1 MAAIA
6 QLKAL
11 FSIDHAQADKAVDN
25 IGNKIQKLG
34 SSQLAGLK
42 GMIAGAFSVGAV
54 AAFGRS
60 LMQTAD
66 NMANIAA
73 ATNLT
78 MGQLVALKSVSAD
91 NNVKF
96 EDLANTLG
104 KLRNAQGEVVNLSKP
119 MEAALKTLGINA
131 EKFVAADTAS
141 ALEMIAKG
149 YMDAGGSANAFSA
162 VQDILGKQT
171 KGLVEMLKALNAEGM
186 DALIEKTKG
195 ATEGFNKL
203 AEAQSTIEKF
213 FNAVQ
218 IGAANA
224 ISAVSKLGEEMGKLS
239 VEKPDQGFLSSLFES
254 IGKVY
259 YDKKYTQDLG
269 GRKAKTPA
277 AEAKAVEGSAEVKKR
292 RENQAAITSKEAE
305 KRAEQ
310 LTENEKRRDEL
321 YRQMDDLAIE
331 SQDRQKEIMSGKGM
345 GAPDRGRVDALQAV
359 GGLIGGAGGGA
370 VDRRAERQLKV
381 NEEMKREIE
390 KTNRQLE
397 DLNRR
402 MEELAGVE

>member
-1 MAAIA
+1 MSAIA

-11 FSIDHAQADKAVDN
+11 FSIDTKQGEAAIDS
-25 IGNKIQKLG
+25 IGNKVKQLG
-34 SSQLAGLK
+34 SNQLAGLK
-42 GMIAGAFSVGAV
+42 GMIAGAFSIGAIT
-54 AAFGRS
+54 AFGRS

-91 NNVKF
+91 NKVKF

-141 ALEMIAKG
+141 ALEMIANG
-149 YMDAGGSANAFSA
+149 YVSAGGSANAFSA

-186 DALIEKTKG
+186 DALIEKTAG

-203 AEAQSTIEKF
+203 ADAQSTIEKF

-224 ISAVSKLGEEMGKLS
+224 IAAVSKFGEEMGKLS
-239 VEKPDQGFLSSLFES
+239 VEKPDQGFLSSVFES

-259 YDKKYTQDLG
+259 FDKQYMQDLG
-269 GRKAKTPA
+269 GRKAKSPA
-277 AEAKAVEGSAEVKKR
+277 AAQKAIEASPEVQKR
-292 RENQAAITSKEAE
+292 RENQAAISSKEAT
-305 KRAEQ
+305 KQAEQ

-331 SQDRQKEIMSGKGM
+331 SQNKQQEILGGKL
-345 GAPDRGRVDALQAV
+345 GAPERGRVDSLQAV
-359 GGLIGGAGGGA
+359 GGLIGGAGGTPS
-370 VDRRAERQLKV
+370 DRRAERMLRV
-381 NEEMKREIE
+381 NEDMKKEIE